1 MRSKGSFWYGYR
13 VQEQEI
19 IISTS
24 KIKVLGFLTL
34 SFVVFNASLISVV
47 YFAEGQDLEDLI
59 LSWVFLVIFGFSCI
73 VGSASLFREGVPKLR
88 ISEEK
93 LMFEQGFVNRAKGE
107 IFWKDV
113 TELEIEDNYDSRSG
127 FSFATSAR
135 FKVKAGENVKSV
147 TVPIN
152 FYEQHVRDIF
162 QLFDNHW
169 QRSKSLHTE

>member
-1 MRSKGSFWYGYR
+1 MD
-13 VQEQEI
+13 EQEI

-24 KIKVLGFLTL
+24 KIKVIGLLTL
-34 SFVVFNASLISVV
+34 SFVFLNASLISVL

-93 LMFEQGFVNRAKGE
+93 LMFEQGFVFRAKGV

-113 TELEIEDNYDSRSG
+113 TELEIEDFSRHSFLG
-127 FSFATSAR
+127 FHFATSAR
-135 FKVKAGENVKSV
+135 FKIKIGESVKSV

-169 QRSKSLHTE
+169 QRSKARHSK

>member
-1 MRSKGSFWYGYR
+1 MGSLWYGYR
-13 VQEQEI
+13 VHEQEI

-24 KIKVLGFLTL
+24 NIKVLGFLSL
-34 SFVVFNASLISVV
+34 SFVFFNASLISVL

-59 LSWVFLVIFGFSCI
+59 LSWVCLVIFGCSCI

-113 TELEIEDNYDSRSG
+113 TELEIGEVSHNG
-127 FSFATSAR
+127 FHSYTSAR
-135 FKVKAGENVKSV
+135 FKIKIGEIVKSV

-152 FYEQHVRDIF
+152 FYEQHVTDIF

-169 QRSKSLHTE
+169 QKSKSLHSK

>member
-1 MRSKGSFWYGYR
+1 MG
-13 VQEQEI
+13 
-19 IISTS
+19 
-24 KIKVLGFLTL
+24 LLTL
-34 SFVVFNASLISVV
+34 SFVFFNASLISVL

-59 LSWVFLVIFGFSCI
+59 LSWVCLVIFGFSCI

-113 TELEIEDNYDSRSG
+113 TELEIGEFSHKG
-127 FSFATSAR
+127 FHSYTSAR
-135 FKVKAGENVKSV
+135 FKIKIGESVKSV

-152 FYEQHVRDIF
+152 FYEQHVTDIF

-169 QRSKSLHTE
+169 QRSKSLHSK

>member
-1 MRSKGSFWYGYR
+1 MHK
-13 VQEQEI
+13 QEI

-24 KIKVLGFLTL
+24 KIKVIGFLTL
-34 SFVVFNASLISVV
+34 SFVFFNASLISVL
-47 YFAEGQDLEDLI
+47 YFAEGQDLEGLI
-59 LSWVFLVIFGFSCI
+59 VSWVGLVIFGFSCI

-113 TELEIEDNYDSRSG
+113 TELEIGEVWYKG
-127 FSFATSAR
+127 FHSYTSAR
-135 FKVKAGENVKSV
+135 FKIKIGESVKSV

-152 FYEQHVRDIF
+152 FYEQHVTDIF

-169 QRSKSLHTE
+169 QKSKLLHSK

>member
-1 MRSKGSFWYGYR
+1 MRGFCYGYL
-13 VQEQEI
+13 VHEQEI

-24 KIKVLGFLTL
+24 KIKVIGLLTL
-34 SFVVFNASLISVV
+34 SFVFFNASLISVL

-59 LSWVFLVIFGFSCI
+59 LSWVCLVIFGFSCI

-113 TELEIEDNYDSRSG
+113 TELEIGEFSHKG
-127 FSFATSAR
+127 FHSYTSAR
-135 FKVKAGENVKSV
+135 FKIKIGESVKSV

-152 FYEQHVRDIF
+152 FYEQHVTDIF

-169 QRSKSLHTE
+169 QKSKSLHSK

>member
-1 MRSKGSFWYGYR
+1 MGSFWYGYS
-13 VQEQEI
+13 VHEQEI

-24 KIKVLGFLTL
+24 KIKIMGLLTL
-34 SFVVFNASLISVV
+34 SFVFFNASLISVL
-47 YFAEGQDLEDLI
+47 YFAQGQDLEGLI
-59 LSWVFLVIFGFSCI
+59 VSWVGLVIFGFSCI

-113 TELEIEDNYDSRSG
+113 TELEIEETNESRHFP

-135 FKVKAGENVKSV
+135 FKVKVGESVKSV

-162 QLFDNHW
+162 QQFDNHW

>member
-1 MRSKGSFWYGYR
+1 MGSSCYGYR
-13 VQEQEI
+13 VHEQEI

-24 KIKVLGFLTL
+24 KIKVIGLLTL
-34 SFVVFNASLISVV
+34 SFVFFNASLISVL

-59 LSWVFLVIFGFSCI
+59 LSWVCLVIFGFSCI

-113 TELEIEDNYDSRSG
+113 TELEIDDHYDPRSG

-135 FKVKAGENVKSV
+135 FKVKVGESVKSV

-169 QRSKSLHTE
+169 QRSKSLHSK

>member
-1 MRSKGSFWYGYR
+1 MH
-13 VQEQEI
+13 EQEI

-24 KIKVLGFLTL
+24 KIKVIGFLTL
-34 SFVVFNASLISVV
+34 SFVFFNASLISVL

-59 LSWVFLVIFGFSCI
+59 LSWVCLVIFGFSCI

-113 TELEIEDNYDSRSG
+113 TELEIGEVWYNG
-127 FSFATSAR
+127 FHSYTSAR
-135 FKVKAGENVKSV
+135 FKIKIGESVKSV

-152 FYEQHVRDIF
+152 FYEQHVTDIF

-169 QRSKSLHTE
+169 QRSKSLHSK

>member
-1 MRSKGSFWYGYR
+1 MGSFWYGYS
-13 VQEQEI
+13 VHEQEI

-34 SFVVFNASLISVV
+34 SFVFFNASLISVL
-47 YFAEGQDLEDLI
+47 YFAQGQDLEDLI
-59 LSWVFLVIFGFSCI
+59 LFWVCLVIFGFSCI

-113 TELEIEDNYDSRSG
+113 TELEIGEVWYKG
-127 FSFATSAR
+127 FHSYTSAR
-135 FKVKAGENVKSV
+135 FKIKIGESVRSV

-152 FYEQHVRDIF
+152 FYEQHVTDIF
-162 QLFDNHW
+162 QLFDKHW
-169 QRSKSLHTE
+169 QKSKSLHSK

>member
-1 MRSKGSFWYGYR
+1 MGSFWYGQR
-13 VQEQEI
+13 VHEQVI

-24 KIKVLGFLTL
+24 KIKVIGFLTL
-34 SFVVFNASLISVV
+34 SFVFFNASLISVL

-59 LSWVFLVIFGFSCI
+59 LSWACLVIFGFSCI

-113 TELEIEDNYDSRSG
+113 TELEI
-127 FSFATSAR
+127 
-135 FKVKAGENVKSV
+135 GEV
-147 TVPIN
+147 
-152 FYEQHVRDIF
+152 
-162 QLFDNHW
+162 W
-169 QRSKSLHTE
+169 